1 MTITALNPTKLAEI
15 QERAEAAPADL
26 VILDNAP
33 SLVSMRDAV
42 AAMDGT
48 KVSIA
53 PKLYAVIGGPTNGLW
68 TYASK
73 YVPGKEG
80 QEGYYVEE
88 PVQITDWVIWREAE
102 HASAI
107 TTDSFRVKK
116 VEGTILYD
124 LALIRADGRV
134 YRTNAPLDA
143 ETSVHPLKVLTAIN
157 AGVVSV
163 TASHKAAVE
172 SALLVLGHEDQERRI
187 AYRRGG
193 WLDDNGIPVFI
204 EPAGAITPAGL
215 STAYPMEDVEGANV
229 HSGAASTDVDAAEVE
244 DMLRRFRAI
253 APNRVDI
260 LVGLLG
266 ALGAAPLGI
275 KSRTGLHL
283 VGGSDL
289 GKSTLVM
296 ALQRMFTLPER
307 GEKFNMDFDSTSA
320 VGISNT
326 ISQLPLATLD
336 DIRFNDGTAS
346 TEFDKLQKYAQGM
359 YQQKNDAK
367 AQQTGRN
374 RGTNYGAT
382 QAVVISTSETL
393 PRATGSVA
401 LINRLVV
408 TRLNAGD
415 VDFGVAIPFIN
426 DLDLPG
432 SAMWGAYVRSLAGE
446 AQRDGLVKWVAN
458 NNADRAEVVNRWDAK
473 RTKHTVS
480 LLAYGWDRLAA
491 WLRSIG
497 VDIDDIITPAEAEEA
512 FAKLVVEAGEF
523 AAESNPMVSIMRHLR
538 EQILGGTGHLAGPDG
553 TVPANAGQWG
563 WTNNSN
569 AWHGNGPR
577 IGEVCEEKGTILITR
592 AAIQAAKAHL
602 KFSALEVDQIEQG
615 LDVYPGI
622 MNDLTSKSRYD
633 KTPERF
639 GFQRKPG
646 AVLPISWAR

>member
-1 MTITALNPTKLAEI
+1 MTVIALNPDKLAEI
-15 QERAEAAPADL
+15 QERGEPAGL
-26 VILDNAP
+26 VVLDNAP
-33 SLVSMRDAV
+33 PTVSMRDAV
-42 AAMDGT
+42 AAMDGM
-48 KVSIA
+48 KVTIA
-53 PKLYAVIGGPTNGLW
+53 PRLFAIVGGARNGLW
-68 TYASK
+68 TYVSK
-73 YVPGKEG
+73 YVAGRDG
-80 QEGYYVEE
+80 AEGYYVEE
-88 PVQITDWVIWREAE
+88 ESQITDWVIWREAE

-107 TTDSFRVKK
+107 TSDSFRVKK

-124 LALIRADGRV
+124 LALIRADGRI
-134 YRTNAPLDA
+134 YRTNSPLDA
-143 ETSVHPLKVLTAIN
+143 ETSVHPLKVLTALN

-163 TASHKAAVE
+163 TASHKAAIE

-193 WLDDNGIPVFI
+193 WLDDNGVPVFI

-215 STAYPMEDVEGANV
+215 SSAYPMEDVEGANV
-229 HSGAASTDVDAAEVE
+229 HSGAVGTDVDPVEVE

-275 KSRTGLHL
+275 KSRTGFHL

-296 ALQRMFTLPER
+296 ALQRLCTLPER
-307 GEKFNMDFDSTSA
+307 GEKFNMDFDATSA

-336 DIRFNDGTAS
+336 DIRFNDGTQS

-359 YQQKNDAK
+359 YQQKNESK

-393 PRATGSVA
+393 PRSTGSVA
-401 LINRLVV
+401 LVNRLVV

-415 VDFGVAIPFIN
+415 VDFGVVIPFIN

-458 NNADRAEVVNRWDAK
+458 NNAQRSEVANRWEGK
-473 RTKHTVS
+473 RTKLTVS
-480 LLAYGWDRLAA
+480 LLAYGWDRLVA
-491 WLRSIG
+491 WLRSVG
-497 VDIDDIITPAEAEEA
+497 VDIDDIISPAEAEDA
-512 FAKLVVEAGEF
+512 FARLVIEAGEF
-523 AAESNPMVSIMRHLR
+523 AADSNPMVSIMRHLR
-538 EQILGGTGHLAGPDG
+538 DQVLGGTGHLAGPNG
-553 TVPANAGQWG
+553 AVPANAGQWG
-563 WTNNSN
+563 WTYTGSN
-569 AWHGNGPR
+569 WQSNGPR
-577 IGEVCEEKGTILITR
+577 IGEVCEEKGTILITL
-592 AAIQAAKAHL
+592 AAIQIAKAHL
-602 KFSALEVDQIEQG
+602 RFTALERDQIDQG

-622 MNDLTSKSRYD
+622 MNDPTSKTRYD
-633 KTPERF
+633 KTAERF